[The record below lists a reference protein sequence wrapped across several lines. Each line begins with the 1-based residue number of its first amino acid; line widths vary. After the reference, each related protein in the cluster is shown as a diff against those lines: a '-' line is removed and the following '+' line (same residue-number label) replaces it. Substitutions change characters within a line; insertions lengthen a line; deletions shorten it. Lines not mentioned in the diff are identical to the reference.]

1 MILCFDFDLIGCKD
15 LANGQNATAVRH
27 FVSQGDKTRF
37 PSPTLHRAAKAG
49 ATLCNPI
56 AKRKA
61 YICSVLPRRQR
72 FLAGRCISI
81 APRSTPGS
89 QLRGSLG
96 ETSAVPSRHR
106 PAASP
111 RSQRL
116 PEPTPQARRTP
127 PMKRDEN
134 TLPSTPSSDTS
145 SALGTSFPPL
155 QHTAERFPV
164 RPAAFNAFHHVHS
177 PPLIVFFRR
186 RPLRFRT
193 RRCPCSRT
201 CAVFYQNRC
210 TFFQ

>member
-37 PSPTLHRAAKAG
+37 LSPTPPQFIEAG

-81 APRSTPGS
+81 APRSAPGS

-96 ETSAVPSRHR
+96 ETSAVPSRCR

-116 PEPTPQARRTP
+116 PEPTPPTRRTP

-134 TLPSTPSSDTS
+134 TLPSTPSSP
-145 SALGTSFPPL
+145 FPPL
-155 QHTAERFPV
+155 RRTAERFPV

-177 PPLIVFFRR
+177 PPPFIFFRR

-193 RRCPCSRT
+193 RRCPCGRT

>member
-1 MILCFDFDLIGCKD
+1 MPTTAAARKCAILSVKV
-15 LANGQNATAVRH
+15 T
-27 FVSQGDKTRF
+27 KTRF

-72 FLAGRCISI
+72 FLAGRFISI
-81 APRSTPGS
+81 APRSAPGS

-96 ETSAVPSRHR
+96 ETSAVPSRRR

-116 PEPTPQARRTP
+116 PEPTPPTRRTP
-127 PMKRDEN
+127 PMKRDEK

-145 SALGTSFPPL
+145 SALCTPFPPL
-155 QHTAERFPV
+155 RRTAERFPV

-177 PPLIVFFRR
+177 PPLIIFFRR

-193 RRCPCSRT
+193 RRCPCGRT

>member
-1 MILCFDFDLIGCKD
+1 MPTTAAATKCAILSVKV
-15 LANGQNATAVRH
+15 T
-27 FVSQGDKTRF
+27 KTRF

-61 YICSVLPRRQR
+61 YICSVHPRRQR

-81 APRSTPGS
+81 APRSAPGS

-96 ETSAVPSRHR
+96 ETSAVPSRHL

-111 RSQRL
+111 RSQRK

-134 TLPSTPSSDTS
+134 TLPSAPSSGTS
-145 SALGTSFPPL
+145 SALGTPVPPL
-155 QHTAERFPV
+155 RRTAERFPV

-186 RPLRFRT
+186 RPLRFHT
-193 RRCPCSRT
+193 RRCPCGRT

>member
-1 MILCFDFDLIGCKD
+1 MPTVAEATKCAILSVKV
-15 LANGQNATAVRH
+15 T
-27 FVSQGDKTRF
+27 KTRF
-37 PSPTLHRAAKAG
+37 LSPTPPQFIEAG

-61 YICSVLPRRQR
+61 YICSVLLRRQR
-72 FLAGRCISI
+72 FLAGRFISI
-81 APRSTPGS
+81 APRSAPGA

-96 ETSAVPSRHR
+96 KTSAVSSRHR

-116 PEPTPQARRTP
+116 SEPTPQARRTP

-134 TLPSTPSSDTS
+134 TLPSTPSSGTS

-155 QHTAERFPV
+155 RRTAERFPV
-164 RPAAFNAFHHVHS
+164 RPAAFNVFHHVHS
-177 PPLIVFFRR
+177 PPPFVFFRR

>member
-1 MILCFDFDLIGCKD
+1 MPTTAAARKCAILSVKV
-15 LANGQNATAVRH
+15 T
-27 FVSQGDKTRF
+27 KTHF
-37 PSPTLHRAAKAG
+37 PSPTLHRAAKEG

-72 FLAGRCISI
+72 FLAGRFISI

-96 ETSAVPSRHR
+96 ETSAVSSRHR

-111 RSQRL
+111 HSQRL

-134 TLPSTPSSDTS
+134 ALPSTPSSDTS

-155 QHTAERFPV
+155 RRTAERFPV

-193 RRCPCSRT
+193 RRCPCGRT